1 MDRTESEGRTSATG
15 IKEEML
21 NASRT
26 PLSLAFNQTVSENTM
41 NEPSYWILR
50 FDDRLLTTTGNADG
64 AIFPLG
70 PPSAYGH
77 PKNALLVGQWRGFSC
92 YAADVDALPEIASGE
107 AASLRSIFLLGGTET
122 FALAGRAT
130 QLLDWQNHHRYCGR
144 CGSETVRQADE
155 YAMRCPA
162 CDLIAYP
169 RISPAV
175 MVLVRDGDKLL
186 LARSPHFTPNVFS
199 ALAGF
204 VEPGETLEECA
215 AREVREEVGI
225 EIANLR
231 YFHSQP
237 WPFPNSL
244 MVAFF
249 AQYAGGEIQPDPKE
263 IEAADWFALDSLPLL
278 PDPVSISRRLI
289 DAALRDILVS
299 STKAEPR

>member
-1 MDRTESEGRTSATG
+1 M
-15 IKEEML
+15 
-21 NASRT
+21 NQ
-26 PLSLAFNQTVSENTM
+26 PAF
-41 NEPSYWILR
+41 WILR
-50 FDDRLLTTTGNADG
+50 CEHRLLTISG
-64 AIFPLG
+64 AGSIFPAGL
-70 PPSAYGH
+70 AADFGH
-77 PKNALLVGQWRGFSC
+77 PENALHVGDLNGQRC
-92 YAADVDALPEIASGE
+92 YAADVPEHPKIRGGE
-107 AASLRSIFLLGGTET
+107 ATPLRAIFQIAGPDT

-130 QLLDWQNHHRYCGR
+130 QLLDWQANHRFCGR
-144 CGSETVRQADE
+144 CGTPT
-155 YAMRCPA
+155 AMKAGELAMHCPA
-162 CDLIAYP
+162 CGLLAYP

-186 LARSPHFTPNVFS
+186 LGRSPHFKPGVFS

-249 AQYAGGEIQPDPKE
+249 ADYAGGTITPDPNE
-263 IEAADWFALDSLPLL
+263 IEEAGWFSPDALPILPEPISISRQLIEAALGE
-278 PDPVSISRRLI
+278 R
-289 DAALRDILVS
+289 
-299 STKAEPR
+299 

>member
-1 MDRTESEGRTSATG
+1 M
-15 IKEEML
+15 
-21 NASRT
+21 
-26 PLSLAFNQTVSENTM
+26 NQAA
-41 NEPSYWILR
+41 YWILR
-50 FDDRLLTTTGNADG
+50 CEHRLLTITGGESVFPSGLAAD
-64 AIFPLG
+64 F
-70 PPSAYGH
+70 GH
-77 PKNALLVGQWRGFSC
+77 PENPLHVGNLNGRPC
-92 YAADVDALPEIASGE
+92 HAADVPQFPEIPGGE
-107 AASLRSIFLLGGTET
+107 ATPLRAIFSLAGPET

-130 QLLDWQNHHRYCGR
+130 QLLDWQANHRFCGK
-144 CGSETVRQADE
+144 CGTPTVMKE
-155 YAMRCPA
+155 GELAMQCPA
-162 CDLIAYP
+162 CGLLAYP

-186 LARSPHFTPNVFS
+186 LGRSPHFKPGVFS

-249 AQYAGGEIQPDPKE
+249 ADYAGGTITPDPNE
-263 IEAADWFALDSLPLL
+263 IEEAGWFSPDALPILPE
-278 PDPVSISRRLI
+278 PISISRRLI
-289 DAALRDILVS
+289 EAALH
-299 STKAEPR
+299 EH